1 MIVVATTGHWISE
14 YICESML
21 QGIPNA
27 KKKLVT
33 ECSTEDRVISY
44 GHLRNS
50 YECLIRAAEYW
61 HIDHGYMASMKRTF
75 EVNKL
80 TGQKNTF
87 LPNPNTKEFDN
98 SYFRISHNAFFHS
111 GMGDLPSDRF
121 SKLNIK
127 IKKKNR
133 SGSKILLVPPVEEN
147 AVKFYQVSD
156 WLKNTRDEIKK
167 YSDREII
174 VSNKFDKKKASDY
187 FDDTFVL
194 VTYHSNAGIDAMING
209 IPCIFTNQQ
218 RQFSKISEIENPP
231 YSENILYNLA
241 YWQWNVHEM
250 KSGEAWSFLT
260 KKNNNY

>member
-1 MIVVATTGHWISE
+1 MIVVATTGHWMSE
-14 YICESML
+14 YICECML
-21 QGIPNA
+21 QGVPNA

-33 ECSTEDRVISY
+33 ECSTEDRVVSY
-44 GHLRNS
+44 GHLRGS
-50 YECLIRAAEYW
+50 YEALIRASEYW
-61 HIDHGYMASMKRTF
+61 HIDHGYMGSMKRIF

-80 TGQKNTF
+80 TDQKNTF

-127 IKKKNR
+127 IKKNNKA
-133 SGSKILLVPPVEEN
+133 GSKILLVPPAEEN
-147 AVKFYQVSD
+147 AEKFYQVSS
-156 WLKNTRDEIKK
+156 WLKNTIDEVKK
-167 YSDREII
+167 YSDRKII
-174 VSNKFDKKKASDY
+174 ISNKFDKKKAAAY
-187 FDDTFVL
+187 FDETFVL

-218 RQFSKISEIENPP
+218 RQFSKISEIEKPP

>member
-1 MIVVATTGHWISE
+1 MTNEIVV
-14 YICESML
+14 
-21 QGIPNA
+21 
-27 KKKLVT
+27 K
-33 ECSTEDRVISY
+33 VIS
-44 GHLRNS
+44 LS
-50 YECLIRAAEYW
+50 L
-61 HIDHGYMASMKRTF
+61 F
-75 EVNKL
+75 
-80 TGQKNTF
+80 
-87 LPNPNTKEFDN
+87 
-98 SYFRISHNAFFHS
+98 
-111 GMGDLPSDRF
+111 
-121 SKLNIK
+121 K
-127 IKKKNR
+127 IKNDDFVSISDMIKAKDGNHF
-133 SGSKILLVPPVEEN
+133 I
-147 AVKFYQVSD
+147 SD

-187 FDDTFVL
+187 FDETFVL

>member
-1 MIVVATTGHWISE
+1 MIIVATTGHWISE
-14 YICESML
+14 YICESLL
-21 QGIPNA
+21 QGIPNS

-33 ECSTEDRVISY
+33 ECKAEDRVVSY
-44 GHLRNS
+44 GHLRGS
-50 YECLIRAAEYW
+50 YECLIKATEYW
-61 HIDHGYMASMKRTF
+61 HIDHGYMCSMKRSF

-80 TGQKNTF
+80 TGQKNIF
-87 LPNPNTKEFDN
+87 LQSTNTTEFDS

-127 IKKKNR
+127 IKKNNTL
-133 SGSKILLVPPVEEN
+133 GSKILLVPPLEEN
-147 AVKFYQVSD
+147 AEKFYQVSN
-156 WLKNTRDEIKK
+156 WLKNTINEIKK

-174 VSNKFDKKKASDY
+174 VTNKFDKKKASYY
-187 FDDTFVL
+187 FDEAFVL

-231 YSENILYNLA
+231 YPENILYNLA
-241 YWQWNVHEM
+241 YWQWNVYEI
-250 KSGEAWSFLT
+250 KSGEAWSFLS
-260 KKNNNY
+260 KKNYNL

>member
-1 MIVVATTGHWISE
+1 
-14 YICESML
+14 
-21 QGIPNA
+21 
-27 KKKLVT
+27 
-33 ECSTEDRVISY
+33 
-44 GHLRNS
+44 
-50 YECLIRAAEYW
+50 
-61 HIDHGYMASMKRTF
+61 
-75 EVNKL
+75 
-80 TGQKNTF
+80 
-87 LPNPNTKEFDN
+87 
-98 SYFRISHNAFFHS
+98 
-111 GMGDLPSDRF
+111 MGDLPSDRF

-127 IKKKNR
+127 IKKNNKL
-133 SGSKILLVPPVEEN
+133 GSKILLVPPAEEN
-147 AVKFYQVSD
+147 AEKFYQVSD

-174 VSNKFDKKKASDY
+174 ISNKFDKKKAAAY
-187 FDDTFVL
+187 FDETFVL

-218 RQFSKISEIENPP
+218 RQFSKISEIEKPP